1 MIVASAVH
9 YMIEQA
15 RLPWATFGSI
25 FIWPPFSVVP
35 FVSFKYWNNEP
46 KREKGLKLEWKTND
60 VVADEL
66 LRGGSR
72 ALISSFW
79 FHIVTD
85 TYMYDAQRDLLLI
98 LHIYN
103 NKRSTKS

>member
-1 MIVASAVH
+1 M
-9 YMIEQA
+9 
-15 RLPWATFGSI
+15 
-25 FIWPPFSVVP
+25 
-35 FVSFKYWNNEP
+35 KK
-46 KREKGLKLEWKTND
+46 KREKGLKLEWKINHE
-60 VVADEL
+60 VADEL

-85 TYMYDAQRDLLLI
+85 TNMYDAQRDLLLI